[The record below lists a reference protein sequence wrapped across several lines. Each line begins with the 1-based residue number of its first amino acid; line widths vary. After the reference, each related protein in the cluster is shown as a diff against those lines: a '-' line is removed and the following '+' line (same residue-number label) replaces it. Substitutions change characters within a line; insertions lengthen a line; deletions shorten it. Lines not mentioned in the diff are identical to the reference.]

1 MRLFLL
7 LLISVLAF
15 ASEYP
20 RVFSSA
26 GDEIYE
32 DMAKYEQIKDLDIYQ
47 DRPELLEAFLEDAK
61 VSLVAGFELDKAE
74 DDPEVNLDKQALKDY
89 ARALRDLS
97 KQNENIKEQIKRD
110 MKVLLEAKDS
120 KHLKVFESA
129 GFSILNKSIS
139 TFKEKEAEEK
149 FIAWLA
155 VICNRAVSHYLKK
168 QFISI
173 INDNSADEYQQF
185 IGSLQMDSRWELYDT
200 VVWKIRD
207 SKAKPGKNLERDI
220 NIFLLYLWGDFSIE
234 MITSN
239 PCYRDIGPRVID
251 NVVNRLRILLKM

>member
-1 MRLFLL
+1 MTLSELL
-7 LLISVLAF
+7 YHCS
-15 ASEYP
+15 
-20 RVFSSA
+20 
-26 GDEIYE
+26 
-32 DMAKYEQIKDLDIYQ
+32 
-47 DRPELLEAFLEDAK
+47 RPESSSYEYAWREFLTRYK
-61 VSLVAGFELDKAE
+61 VIIYNFITRRCLSWNTTRLRKQLPDV
-74 DDPEVNLDKQALKDY
+74 VNDIASD
-89 ARALRDLS
+89 
-97 KQNENIKEQIKRD
+97 
-110 MKVLLEAKDS
+110 
-120 KHLKVFESA
+120 VFI
-129 GFSILNKSIS
+129 ILNKSIN
-139 TFKEKEAEEK
+139 TFKEIEAEEK

-234 MITSN
+234 MITSD